1 MTKKIAAAF
10 RSLTGHRF
18 FPALPAAL
26 AIAVGM
32 LLPSAVLSVQSAY
45 LEKSDTLISTGVSA
59 GRQSSETAK
68 LDIISRFHSA
78 FINGSGEELPLSRGR
93 FMTAEQAEGLLPEFE
108 SILNSAGLEYT
119 APPDYA
125 EKTVEPFLMLLD
137 DGSGIQSAI
146 FWIVHFYWDKNEL
159 CFFVDDETGIIISG
173 YRYDYDGSIAAAEP
187 PEDAAQLAAAQR
199 LAEAL
204 CRSYGFENVTA
215 EAEAGSL
222 GDETGLPIAENY
234 YDAEYFAEY
243 NIRFAL
249 NGETK
254 CRMSLSFEGQNWH
267 FGV

>member
-1 MTKKIAAAF
+1 MTRKIAAAF
-10 RSLTGHRF
+10 RALTRHRF

-32 LLPSAVLSVQSAY
+32 LLPYAVLSVQSAH

-59 GRQSSETAK
+59 GRQSSESAK
-68 LDIISRFHSA
+68 LDILSRFYSA
-78 FINGSGEELPLSRGR
+78 VINGTGEELPLSRGR

-125 EKTVEPFLMLLD
+125 EKTVEPFLMVLD
-137 DGSGIQSAI
+137 DGSGMQSAI

-159 CFFVDDETGIIISG
+159 CFVVDDETGIIISGYG

-187 PEDAAQLAAAQR
+187 PEDAARLAAARR

-215 EAEAGSL
+215 EAEAGS
-222 GDETGLPIAENY
+222 GYMPFRIRFIRDGKAECSTGLA
-234 YDAEYFAEY
+234 
-243 NIRFAL
+243 
-249 NGETK
+249 
-254 CRMSLSFEGQNWH
+254 FEADGWH
-267 FGV
+267 FGM